1 MFPGFG
7 LCSQQCPRGGKG
19 RAAQAGGAER
29 TGRPTRRPTRSLT
42 WLPSLFLLAVKI
54 GIGTLIAVIYQTLI
68 VRSML
73 NIFLVDVVESR
84 LTEKRAQVRLLTRG
98 HTDGRRTV
106 RVGVPTTWLQ
116 YRSQHAQL
124 QPGTGKVSAEPQFRL
139 LLRPAVPEGCS
150 QPQPQPRSAG
160 CRAQGKGFLSWLLNP
175 KRFAFT
181 KIIK

>member
-1 MFPGFG
+1 MAGAQSGLESPRPG
-7 LCSQQCPRGGKG
+7 CST
-19 RAAQAGGAER
+19 A
-29 TGRPTRRPTRSLT
+29 
-42 WLPSLFLLAVKI
+42 PSMH
-54 GIGTLIAVIYQTLI
+54 
-68 VRSML
+68 S
-73 NIFLVDVVESR
+73 
-84 LTEKRAQVRLLTRG
+84 
-98 HTDGRRTV
+98 
-106 RVGVPTTWLQ
+106 
-116 YRSQHAQL
+116 SQHAQL

>member
-42 WLPSLFLLAVKI
+42 WLPILFLLAVKI
-54 GIGTLIAVIYQTLI
+54 GIGILVAVIYQTLI
-68 VRSML
+68 VRSVL

-116 YRSQHAQL
+116 YCSQHAQL

-139 LLRPAVPEGCS
+139 LLHPQCLRAAPRPSPSPGVLA
-150 QPQPQPRSAG
+150 AG
-160 CRAQGKGFLSWLLNP
+160 HKERVS
-175 KRFAFT
+175 
-181 KIIK
+181 

>member
-1 MFPGFG
+1 MAYAASNAPEEEREGPLRQG
-7 LCSQQCPRGGKG
+7 EQRERAAPRAAPRG
-19 RAAQAGGAER
+19 
-29 TGRPTRRPTRSLT
+29 SLT

-68 VRSML
+68 VRSVL